1 MVTCTS
7 QKKEEEEEAGGGQLV
22 RLCTLTSALA
32 TWLNFQYLG
41 AMFLDLNSTFQGIS
55 IPPKVQV

>member
-1 MVTCTS
+1 MYES
-7 QKKEEEEEAGGGQLV
+7 KKEEEEAGGGQLV
-22 RLCTLTSALA
+22 RLCTLTSAFA